1 MSQASVVKFFKE
13 SHDLL
18 QSPAHSAISAL
29 TKVLQD
35 SCETTAQG
43 LMLELQ
49 EAIEVLLGNISPF
62 LEGIGRSLISVKA
75 SCNLFKH
82 YAQRTLSEGAFLD
95 FNELKFHLI
104 DKGENLASMRTL
116 SAAKISELT
125 KRVFKENLV
134 VLVHGKSFLINK
146 ALKLAAQKF
155 HIRVYVTE
163 CRPFNEG
170 EQTKKLLTE
179 FGINC
184 QIVLDSAIAS
194 VMDQVDCCI
203 FGAEAVVESGGVINR
218 IGSYNV
224 SLIARGFHRPVYV
237 LTESLKFHRS
247 FPLTQRD
254 LPEHN
259 FRVSE
264 EFSTP
269 LCDLTPPSL
278 ITLLFTDLGIL
289 TPSAISD
296 ELIKLY
302 TG

>member
-1 MSQASVVKFFKE
+1 MSEVSVVELFKE
-13 SHDLL
+13 CHSTLT
-18 QSPAHSAISAL
+18 SPAHAAIGAL

-35 SCETTAQG
+35 SSQTTSQG

-49 EAIEVLLGNISPF
+49 DAIEVLLENISPF
-62 LEGIGRSLISVKA
+62 LESIGRSLISVKA

-95 FNELKFHLI
+95 FEELKFGLI
-104 DKGENLASMRTL
+104 DKGEHLANMRHL
-116 SAAKISELT
+116 SANKIAELT
-125 KRVFKENLV
+125 KRVFKDNLV
-134 VLVHGKSFLINK
+134 VLVHGKSFLINE
-146 ALKLAAQKF
+146 ALKLAVEKF
-155 HIRVYVTE
+155 HIRVLVTE

-170 EQTKKLLTE
+170 EQTKKLLKE

-184 QIVLDSAIAS
+184 HIVLDSAIAS
-194 VMDQVDCCI
+194 VMDQVDCVLL
-203 FGAEAVVESGGVINR
+203 GAEAVVESGGIINR

-224 SLIARGFHRPVYV
+224 AMIARSFHRPVYV

-254 LPEHN
+254 LPEHI
-259 FRVSE
+259 FKVST

-278 ITLLFTDLGIL
+278 LTLLFTDLGIL